1 MGTPAGGRL
10 DNISGKDKMA
20 KFSKETIGYRKVI
33 GSPRVLQDAE
43 FERCEF
49 EGGALVQYDDPTCG
63 LIVRNV
69 VLRRCRGGGNVEMH
83 GVRFENVMLDG
94 IGNRELQFWSCIFD
108 RVTLR
113 GRIGPIMT
121 VQAHTS
127 LSAET
132 RAAFRDQAV
141 KSYADIEWALDISEA
156 EFSGV
161 DFSYVPGK
169 LVRRNPETQFLIHR
183 EAAQSAALDSL
194 PTYVSILVERAAMS
208 PYETTVAPVPTR
220 SKNADRYRAQLQE
233 LRDRGIAE

>member
-1 MGTPAGGRL
+1 MV
-10 DNISGKDKMA
+10 
-20 KFSKETIGYRKVI
+20 KFSKETIGYGKVI

-49 EGGALVQYDDPTCG
+49 EGGALVQFDDPTCG
-63 LIVRNV
+63 LIVRNFI
-69 VLRRCRGGGNVEMH
+69 LCRCRGGGNVEMH
-83 GVRFENVMLDG
+83 GVRFENIVVDG
-94 IGNRELQFWSCIFD
+94 IGNREIRFRSCIFD
-108 RVTLR
+108 RVKLR

-121 VQAHTS
+121 MQALSS

-132 RAAFRDQAV
+132 RAAFQDQAV

-156 EFSGV
+156 EFSDV
-161 DFSYVPGK
+161 DFTYVPGK
-169 LVRRNPETQFLIHR
+169 LVRRNPETQFLVRR
-183 EAAQSAALDSL
+183 EAAQAAALDSL
-194 PTYVSILVERAAMS
+194 PVYVSVLVERAAMS